1 MGRTNARWYL
11 VRTKQHKEALAR
23 NLLSARIPESFL
35 PLLRTRCDYIGD
47 AGTRLIPLFPCYVFA
62 FFDLHAQYQTVQRT
76 PGVNGLICAGNE
88 PSEVA
93 QEIID
98 EIRRR
103 GRDGIVELPR
113 TTLQPG
119 ELVNVRRGPLRGIS
133 AVFERYLSGA
143 ERAAVLINS
152 LGGSGVRLIVPA
164 ALIEPTANRT
174 YQSIDSVWRL

>member
-1 MGRTNARWYL
+1 MGRTNPRWYL
-11 VRTKQHKEALAR
+11 VRTKQHKETLVR
-23 NLLSARIPESFL
+23 NLLSARIPDSFL

-47 AGTRLIPLFPCYVFA
+47 TGGKLIPLFPCYVFA

-88 PSEVA
+88 PSEVD

-103 GRDGIVELPR
+103 GRAGIVELPR

-119 ELVNVRRGPLRGIS
+119 EPVNVRSGPLRGIS

-143 ERAAVLINS
+143 ERVALLINS
-152 LGGSGVRLIVPA
+152 LGGAGVRLVVPA